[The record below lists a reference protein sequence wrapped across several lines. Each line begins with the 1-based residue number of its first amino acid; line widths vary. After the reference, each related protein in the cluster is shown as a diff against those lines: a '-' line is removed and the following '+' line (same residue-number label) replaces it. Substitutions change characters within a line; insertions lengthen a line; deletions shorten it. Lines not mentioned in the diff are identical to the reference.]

1 MRRMSISF
9 KILVPIIAA
18 TLLCFAT
25 MYGILFFSMENYEK
39 AATDNAKSLLLEG
52 YKKELKS
59 ATEIASSLI
68 AEIYKTPG
76 LSDQAKADLA
86 RRMVRPLR
94 FGADGY
100 FYAYYFGNG
109 VNFIHG
115 ATPANEGKSLWDLQ
129 SPDKKQYIIRELDA
143 AAKDN
148 KLFLQFYW
156 SKLGGAANQVY
167 PKLGT
172 ALAVPGTNMWVGTG
186 EYIDTINRDIADAA
200 AKFRSISRTINQ
212 VVLLAFIFFAAV
224 FVATVILSMRK
235 VTKPVKRL
243 SAFLSATK
251 GTDFSSRLE
260 HRAKGY
266 SDELDDLYLS
276 VDDLFTR
283 FSDVIRNT
291 QTTIRQSQNLGG
303 VLKEAS
309 RQISDSLDETGKVA
323 MSIREGAAKLDE
335 ETRAN
340 STIGRELQEYVAGAA
355 ELANEQV
362 GTAGKASSAVADMG
376 SAIGDIAKEAELHEG
391 TTRSLDEAAKS
402 GAVDIDE
409 TVKRLTSANENAAA
423 IGDVISLIDEIAEKT
438 NLLAMNAAI
447 EAAHA
452 GESGRG
458 FAVVADEVRKLAV
471 SSSANAKEISARLKD
486 MASSLESS
494 RGSASSAKASFERI
508 VESASVVTQAVSH
521 MRLSVERLDEGRVTV
536 NQTLDELVALS
547 DKVADSS
554 NTAQD
559 KMKGLSMSIDKL
571 AVMSGTTKTDLER
584 IEKSLEGIRR
594 QAIEV
599 KAASDDNA
607 SETASLEK
615 LMLEF
620 KVEPGASASLA
631 PRNQRAAAV

>member
-9 KILVPIIAA
+9 KILVPIIIA
-18 TLLCFAT
+18 TLLCFGT
-25 MYGILFFSMENYEK
+25 MYSILFFSMKNYEK
-39 AATDNAKSLLLEG
+39 AATDNAKSLLLAG
-52 YKKELKS
+52 YEKELKS

-76 LSDQAKADLA
+76 LSDQARIDLA

-94 FGADGY
+94 FGTDGY

-115 ATPANEGKSLWDLQ
+115 STPANEGKSLWDLQ

-148 KLFLQFYW
+148 KLFVQFYW
-156 SKLGGAANQVY
+156 SKLGGATNEVY

-172 ALAVPGTNMWVGTG
+172 ALAVPGTDIWVGTG
-186 EYIDTINRDIADAA
+186 EYIDSINRDIAEAA
-200 AKFRSISRTINQ
+200 AKFHSISRTINEL
-212 VVLLAFIFFAAV
+212 VLLVFLLFAAA
-224 FVATVILSMRK
+224 FVATIILSMRK

-243 SAFLSATK
+243 SSFLSATK

-260 HRAKGY
+260 PRAKGY
-266 SDELDDLYLS
+266 ADELDDLYLS

-291 QTTIRQSQNLGG
+291 QATIRQSQDLGG
-303 VLKEAS
+303 TLKEAS
-309 RQISDSLDETGKVA
+309 RGISDSLDETGKVA
-323 MSIREGAAKLDE
+323 ISIRDGAVKLDG

-340 STIGRELQEYVAGAA
+340 SSIGKELQAYIAGTAG
-355 ELANEQV
+355 LAKEQV
-362 GTAGKASSAVADMG
+362 GTASKASSAVADMG

-391 TTRSLDEAAKS
+391 TTRGLDEAAKT
-402 GAVDIDE
+402 GAVNIDE
-409 TVKRLTSANENAAA
+409 TVKLLSSANENAAA
-423 IGDVISLIDEIAEKT
+423 IGDVISLIDEIAERT

-458 FAVVADEVRKLAV
+458 FAVVADEVRKLAEN
-471 SSSANAKEISARLKD
+471 SSANAKEISARLKE

-494 RGSASSAKASFERI
+494 RGSATLAKESFEHI
-508 VESASVVTQAVSH
+508 VESASVVTEAVSH

-536 NQTLDELVALS
+536 NQTLKELVALS
-547 DKVADSS
+547 GRVADSS

-559 KMKGLSMSIDKL
+559 KMSGLSASIDKL
-571 AVMSGTTKTDLER
+571 AVMSGSTKTDLER
-584 IEKSLEGIRR
+584 IEESLEGIRR

-599 KAASDDNA
+599 KIASDNNA
-607 SETASLEK
+607 AQTASLEK

-620 KVEPGASASLA
+620 KL
-631 PRNQRAAAV
+631 Q